1 MKKGLFW
8 VVSVTLML
16 STLFA
21 LNGCTLGE
29 ETIPKNRTKQQSE
42 FEKNFEPIFKFLEQD
57 KKEFTGLKSY
67 TSDVYIKNQDEV

>member
-1 MKKGLFW
+1 MKNHKYLLW

-29 ETIPKNRTKQQSE
+29 ETIPKNRTKQQYE
-42 FEKNFEPIFKFLEQD
+42 FEKNFEPIFKFLE
-57 KKEFTGLKSY
+57 
-67 TSDVYIKNQDEV
+67 